1 MAAQRMAAVVVREVG
16 GISKLLLDSRR
27 AIPAMARDQVL
38 VRNAYAGLNM
48 YVKYEKQANTA
59 FIVLPSNTSA
69 SLPPT
74 SHVHVHVLLF
84 QMTLIVHGGIY
95 AV

>member
-16 GISKLLLDSRR
+16 GISKLLLDSGR

-48 YVKYEKQANTA
+48 YVKYEKQQ
-59 FIVLPSNTSA
+59 IRVRVLHSRGHLCCLTSHTSA
-69 SLPPT
+69 NEWFGDCT
-74 SHVHVHVLLF
+74 
-84 QMTLIVHGGIY
+84 MTLHAY
-95 AV
+95 WRCR